1 MIFMKTN
8 EENTN
13 RKLINIEESL
23 ERFGGMKDLYDE
35 LAIMFLNDQSYSN
48 ELLLSLLNK
57 NDKDKAASLVHKLK
71 GVAGTLG
78 LEQLFDA
85 SKALNDFLHN
95 KIEGNEK
102 ELVDAVIS
110 TYDITVKKLKEL
122 Y

>member
-1 MIFMKTN
+1 MNDNTD
-8 EENTN
+8 NTN
-13 RKLINIEESL
+13 RKIINIEESL

-35 LAIMFLNDQSYSN
+35 LALMFLNDKSYSN
-48 ELLLSLLNK
+48 ELLLSFLSKGNK
-57 NDKDKAASLVHKLK
+57 DEAASLVHKLK
-71 GVAGTLG
+71 GVSGTLG

-95 KIEGNEK
+95 RTDGNEK

-110 TYDITVKKLKEL
+110 SYDITVKKLKEL

>member
-1 MIFMKTN
+1 MKTN